1 MSLNTALNTLK
12 NMAKQFSEITTSL
25 KTFIEQQRI
34 FFVGTADVD
43 GRVNVSPKG
52 SDSLRVVGNNRVVW
66 LNLTGSGNETSAH
79 MAATNRITIM
89 FCSFDE
95 KPMILRLYG
104 RGQCVQPKDSA
115 WDKLAELFP
124 ENIGARQIFD
134 ITIDLVQ
141 TSCGFQVPFYEYKS
155 ERDLL
160 DKWAEKK
167 GRDGIEQYWEEN
179 NKISL
184 DGKPTGI

>member
-1 MSLNTALNTLK
+1 
-12 NMAKQFSEITTSL
+12 MAKQFSEITDAL
-25 KTFIEQQRI
+25 KEFIEQQKI

-52 SDSLRVVGNNRVVW
+52 SDSLRVVGKNRVVW
-66 LNLTGSGNETSAH
+66 LNLTGSGNETTTH
-79 MAATNRITIM
+79 MVAKNRITIM
-89 FCSFDE
+89 FCSFDK

-104 RGQCVQPKDSA
+104 SGRVIHPKESR
-115 WDKLAELFP
+115 WDELTKLFP
-124 ENIGARQIFD
+124 EKIGARQIFD

-141 TSCGFQVPFYEYKS
+141 TSCGYQVPFYEYRG

-160 DKWAEKK
+160 DKWAENK
-167 GRDGIEQYWEEN
+167 GRNGVEKYWEEN
-179 NKISL
+179 NKVSL

>member
-1 MSLNTALNTLK
+1 
-12 NMAKQFSEITTSL
+12 MAKQFAEITDTL
-25 KTFIEQQRI
+25 KGFIEQQKI

-52 SDSLRVVGNNRVVW
+52 SDSLRVVNKNRVVW
-66 LNLTGSGNETSAH
+66 LNLTGSGNETAAH
-79 MAATNRITIM
+79 LIAKNRITIM
-89 FCSFDE
+89 FCSLDE

-104 RGQCVQPKDSA
+104 NGKVIHPKDA
-115 WDKLAELFP
+115 EWEPLAKLFP

-134 ITIDLVQ
+134 VTIDLVQ
-141 TSCGFQVPFYEYKS
+141 TSCGFQVPFYEYAG
-155 ERDLL
+155 ERGLL
-160 DKWAEKK
+160 EKWAENK
-167 GRDGIEQYWEEN
+167 GRDGVEQYWEEN